1 MYTSYEIANAMV
13 TLTRAEWNGEQYW
26 RANDILVWGENHL
39 TPNEMHNLNKEA
51 QKMGQTR

>member
-13 TLTRAEWNGEQYW
+13 TMTRAEWNGEQYW

-39 TPNEMHNLNKEA
+39 SNTEMHKLNLAA
-51 QKMGQTR
+51 QELGRQR